1 MFATICLSL
10 HPNNRNTMKNL
21 PNLLLS
27 FVLLVSI
34 VCCQGA
40 HTPEQE
46 QRLAHDYLWQ
56 ASKTSVEKAEE
67 RNALYDK
74 AALHFANL
82 VVRDDVND
90 TLRAD
95 ALFTLRWIAAYIKH
109 DYDMALQ
116 YLNLYLEIVG
126 PEHESYPTCLA
137 YKADDLWHFG
147 AHDSA
152 IHYAYKALEAP
163 HTPQD
168 RIEYICHHV
177 LWNIYESR
185 EMPDSAHRHK
195 ALHMHIRDSRAFEPM
210 SMEELKSQLE
220 TDILASSKD
229 NGDGVSVWVALAG
242 CLAVLCMACAY
253 VFYLKRKKNNAFT
266 DIVGSADSAMPTSAT
281 VIDTETLKMALPKGC
296 QAFATTSVCYDIN
309 AMKMN
314 DRELPAINSETRRNI
329 ERTLLECFAEACH
342 GLLAESDLN
351 EQELICLLCM
361 HLGCSNT
368 LISHLG
374 HTTSATI
381 RKRKERIRKKI
392 SAAQYEIIAGEL

>member
-21 PNLLLS
+21 TYLLLS

-56 ASKTSVEKAEE
+56 ANKTSVEKAEE

-74 AALHFANL
+74 AALHFANI
-82 VVRDDVND
+82 VVRNDAND

-95 ALFTLRWIAAYIKH
+95 ALFTLRWIAAYIRH

-116 YLNLYLEIVG
+116 YLNQYLEIVG

-152 IHYAYKALEAP
+152 VHYAYKALEAP

-229 NGDGVSVWVALAG
+229 DGDGVSVWVALAG
-242 CLAVLCMACAY
+242 CLAVLCLACAC

-266 DIVGSADSAMPTSAT
+266 DIVGPADSALHTSAT
-281 VIDTETLKMALPKGC
+281 VIDTETLKMALAKGC
-296 QAFATTSVCYDIN
+296 QAFAETSVCHDIN

-314 DRELPAINSETRRNI
+314 ERELPAINSETRRNI

-342 GLLAESDLN
+342 SLLADSDLN
-351 EQELICLLCM
+351 EQELICILCM

>member
-21 PNLLLS
+21 TYLLLS
-27 FVLLVSI
+27 FVLFVSI
-34 VCCQGA
+34 VCCQGT

-56 ASKTSVEKAEE
+56 ANKTSVEKAEE

-74 AALHFANL
+74 AALHFANI
-82 VVRDDVND
+82 VVRNDAND

-95 ALFTLRWIAAYIKH
+95 ALFTLRWIAAYIRH

-116 YLNLYLEIVG
+116 YLNQYLEIVG

-152 IHYAYKALEAP
+152 MHYAYKALEAP

-220 TDILASSKD
+220 TDILASTKD
-229 NGDGVSVWVALAG
+229 TGNGVPVWIAVAG
-242 CLAVLCMACAY
+242 GLAVLCLAYAC

-281 VIDTETLKMALPKGC
+281 VIDTETLKMALSKGC
-296 QAFATTSVCYDIN
+296 QAFATTSVCHDIN
-309 AMKMN
+309 VMKMN
-314 DRELPAINSETRRNI
+314 ERELPAINSETRRNI

-342 GLLAESDLN
+342 GLLADSDLN

-392 SAAQYEIIAGEL
+392 SVAQYEIIAGEL

>member
-1 MFATICLSL
+1 
-10 HPNNRNTMKNL
+10 
-21 PNLLLS
+21 
-27 FVLLVSI
+27 
-34 VCCQGA
+34 
-40 HTPEQE
+40 
-46 QRLAHDYLWQ
+46 
-56 ASKTSVEKAEE
+56 
-67 RNALYDK
+67 
-74 AALHFANL
+74 
-82 VVRDDVND
+82 
-90 TLRAD
+90 
-95 ALFTLRWIAAYIKH
+95 
-109 DYDMALQ
+109 
-116 YLNLYLEIVG
+116 
-126 PEHESYPTCLA
+126 
-137 YKADDLWHFG
+137 
-147 AHDSA
+147 
-152 IHYAYKALEAP
+152 
-163 HTPQD
+163 
-168 RIEYICHHV
+168 
-177 LWNIYESR
+177 
-185 EMPDSAHRHK
+185 MPDSAHRHK

>member
-1 MFATICLSL
+1 
-10 HPNNRNTMKNL
+10 MKNL
-21 PNLLLS
+21 TNLLLS
-27 FVLLVSI
+27 FVLFVSI
-34 VCCQGA
+34 VCCHGT

-46 QRLAHDYLWQ
+46 QYLAHDYLWQ
-56 ASKTSVEKAEE
+56 ANKTSVEKAEE

-74 AALHFANL
+74 AALHFANI
-82 VVRDDVND
+82 VVRNDAND

-95 ALFTLRWIAAYIKH
+95 ALFTLRWIAAYIRH

-116 YLNLYLEIVG
+116 YLNQYLEIVG

-220 TDILASSKD
+220 TDILASAKD
-229 NGDGVSVWVALAG
+229 TGNSVPVWIAVAG
-242 CLAVLCMACAY
+242 GLAVLCLTCAC

-266 DIVGSADSAMPTSAT
+266 DIVGSADSALHTSAT
-281 VIDTETLKMALPKGC
+281 VIDAETLKAALAKGC
-296 QAFATTSVCYDIN
+296 QAFATTSVCHDIN

-314 DRELPAINSETRRNI
+314 ERELPAINSETRRNI
-329 ERTLLECFAEACH
+329 ERTLLECFA
-342 GLLAESDLN
+342 
-351 EQELICLLCM
+351 
-361 HLGCSNT
+361 
-368 LISHLG
+368 
-374 HTTSATI
+374 
-381 RKRKERIRKKI
+381 
-392 SAAQYEIIAGEL
+392 

>member
-1 MFATICLSL
+1 
-10 HPNNRNTMKNL
+10 MKNL
-21 PNLLLS
+21 TNLLLS

-46 QRLAHDYLWQ
+46 QYLAHDYLWQ
-56 ASKTSVEKAEE
+56 ANKTSVEKAEE

-74 AALHFANL
+74 AALHFANI
-82 VVRDDVND
+82 VVRNDAND

-95 ALFTLRWIAAYIKH
+95 ALFTLRWIAAYIRH

-116 YLNLYLEIVG
+116 YLNQYLEIVG

-210 SMEELKSQLE
+210 SMEELKIQLE

-229 NGDGVSVWVALAG
+229 TGNGVPVWVALAG
-242 CLAVLCMACAY
+242 CLAVLCLSCAC
-253 VFYLKRKKNNAFT
+253 VFYLKRKKNKAFT
-266 DIVGSADSAMPTSAT
+266 DIVGSADSALHTSAS
-281 VIDTETLKMALPKGC
+281 VMDAETLKAALSKGC
-296 QAFATTSVCYDIN
+296 QAFATTSVCHDIN

-314 DRELPAINSETRRNI
+314 ERELPAIKSETRRNI

-342 GLLAESDLN
+342 GLLADSDLN

>member
-1 MFATICLSL
+1 
-10 HPNNRNTMKNL
+10 MKNL
-21 PNLLLS
+21 TNLLLS

-56 ASKTSVEKAEE
+56 ANKTSVEKAEE

-74 AALHFANL
+74 AALHFANI
-82 VVRDDVND
+82 VVRNDAND

-95 ALFTLRWIAAYIKH
+95 ALFTLRWIAAYIRH

-116 YLNLYLEIVG
+116 YLNQYLEIVG

-152 IHYAYKALEAP
+152 VHYAYKALEAP

-195 ALHMHIRDSRAFEPM
+195 ALHMHIRDSRTFEPM

-220 TDILASSKD
+220 TDIIASSKD
-229 NGDGVSVWVALAG
+229 TGNGVPVWIAVAG
-242 CLAVLCMACAY
+242 GLAVLCLSCAC
-253 VFYLKRKKNNAFT
+253 VFYLKRKKNNAST

-281 VIDTETLKMALPKGC
+281 VIDTETLKMALAKGC
-296 QAFATTSVCYDIN
+296 QAFATTSVCHDIN

-314 DRELPAINSETRRNI
+314 ERELPAINSVTRRNI

-342 GLLAESDLN
+342 GLLADSDLN

-392 SAAQYEIIAGEL
+392 SAALYEIIAGEL

>member
-21 PNLLLS
+21 TYLLLS
-27 FVLLVSI
+27 FVLFVSI
-34 VCCQGA
+34 VCCQGT

-46 QRLAHDYLWQ
+46 QYLAHDYLWQ
-56 ASKTSVEKAEE
+56 ANKTSVEKAEE

-74 AALHFANL
+74 AALHFANI
-82 VVRDDVND
+82 VVRNDAND

-95 ALFTLRWIAAYIKH
+95 ALFTLRWIAAYIRH

-116 YLNLYLEIVG
+116 YLNQYLEIVG

-229 NGDGVSVWVALAG
+229 DGDGMSVWVALAG
-242 CLAVLCMACAY
+242 CLAVLCMACAC
-253 VFYLKRKKNNAFT
+253 VFYLKRKKNSAFT
-266 DIVGSADSAMPTSAT
+266 DIVGSVDSAMPTSAT
-281 VIDTETLKMALPKGC
+281 VIDTETLKMALAKGC
-296 QAFATTSVCYDIN
+296 QAFATTSVCHDIN

-314 DRELPAINSETRRNI
+314 ERELPAINSETRRNI

-342 GLLAESDLN
+342 SLLADSDLN
-351 EQELICLLCM
+351 EQELICILCM

-368 LISHLG
+368 VISHLG

>member
-1 MFATICLSL
+1 
-10 HPNNRNTMKNL
+10 MKNL
-21 PNLLLS
+21 TYLLLS

-34 VCCQGA
+34 VCCQGT

-56 ASKTSVEKAEE
+56 ANKTSVEKAEE

-74 AALHFANL
+74 AALHFANI
-82 VVRDDVND
+82 VVRSDAND
-90 TLRAD
+90 ILRAD
-95 ALFTLRWIAAYIKH
+95 ALFTLRWISAYIRH

-116 YLNLYLEIVG
+116 YLNQYLEIVG

-168 RIEYICHHV
+168 RIEYICHHI

-185 EMPDSAHRHK
+185 ELPDSAHRHK

-229 NGDGVSVWVALAG
+229 DGDGVSVWVALAG
-242 CLAVLCMACAY
+242 CLAVLCLACAC

-281 VIDTETLKMALPKGC
+281 VIDTETLKMALAKGC
-296 QAFATTSVCYDIN
+296 QAFATTSVCHDIN
-309 AMKMN
+309 AMKVN
-314 DRELPAINSETRRNI
+314 ERELPAINSETRRNI
-329 ERTLLECFAEACH
+329 ERTLLECFAETCH
-342 GLLAESDLN
+342 SLLAESDLN

-368 LISHLG
+368 VISHLG
-374 HTTSATI
+374 HTTNATI

-392 SAAQYEIIAGEL
+392 SAALYEIIAGEL

>member
-1 MFATICLSL
+1 
-10 HPNNRNTMKNL
+10 MKNL
-21 PNLLLS
+21 TNLLLS

-56 ASKTSVEKAEE
+56 ANKTSVEKAEE

-74 AALHFANL
+74 AALHFANI
-82 VVRDDVND
+82 VVRNDAND

-95 ALFTLRWIAAYIKH
+95 ALFTLRWIAAYIRH

-116 YLNLYLEIVG
+116 YLNQYLEIVG

-152 IHYAYKALEAP
+152 VHYAYKALEAP

-229 NGDGVSVWVALAG
+229 TGNGVPVWIVVAG
-242 CLAVLCMACAY
+242 CLAVLCLSGAC

-266 DIVGSADSAMPTSAT
+266 DIVGSEDSAMPTPAT
-281 VIDTETLKMALPKGC
+281 VIDTETLKMALSKGC
-296 QAFATTSVCYDIN
+296 RAFAETSVCHDIN

-314 DRELPAINSETRRNI
+314 ERELPAINSETRRNI

-392 SAAQYEIIAGEL
+392 SPAQYEIIAGEL

>member
-1 MFATICLSL
+1 MCASICLSL

-21 PNLLLS
+21 TNLLLS

-56 ASKTSVEKAEE
+56 ANKTSVEKAEE

-74 AALHFANL
+74 AALHFANI
-82 VVRDDVND
+82 VVRNDAND

-95 ALFTLRWIAAYIKH
+95 ALFTLRWISAYIRH

-116 YLNLYLEIVG
+116 YLNQYLEIVG

-152 IHYAYKALEAP
+152 VHYAYKALEAP
-163 HTPQD
+163 HSPKD

-185 EMPDSAHRHK
+185 EMSDSAHRHK

-229 NGDGVSVWVALAG
+229 DGDCVSVWVALAG
-242 CLAVLCMACAY
+242 GLAVLCLSCACI
-253 VFYLKRKKNNAFT
+253 FYLKRKKNNAFT
-266 DIVGSADSAMPTSAT
+266 DIVGSAESAMPTSAT
-281 VIDTETLKMALPKGC
+281 VIDTETLKMALAKGC
-296 QAFATTSVCYDIN
+296 QAFATTSVCHNIN

-314 DRELPAINSETRRNI
+314 ERELPAINSETRRNI

-342 GLLAESDLN
+342 GLLADSDLN

-368 LISHLG
+368 VISHLG

-392 SAAQYEIIAGEL
+392 SPALYEIIAGEL

>member
-1 MFATICLSL
+1 
-10 HPNNRNTMKNL
+10 MKNL
-21 PNLLLS
+21 TYLLLS
-27 FVLLVSI
+27 FVLFVSI

-46 QRLAHDYLWQ
+46 QYLAHDYLWQ
-56 ASKTSVEKAEE
+56 ANKTSVEKAEE

-74 AALHFANL
+74 AALHFANI
-82 VVRDDVND
+82 VVCNDAND

-95 ALFTLRWIAAYIKH
+95 ALFTLRWIAAYIRH

-116 YLNLYLEIVG
+116 YLNQYLEIVG

-152 IHYAYKALEAP
+152 VHYAYKALEAP

-168 RIEYICHHV
+168 RIEYICHHI

-185 EMPDSAHRHK
+185 ELPDSAHRHK
-195 ALHMHIRDSRAFEPM
+195 ALYMHIRDSRAFEPM

-220 TDILASSKD
+220 TDILASTKD
-229 NGDGVSVWVALAG
+229 TGNGVPVWIAVAG
-242 CLAVLCMACAY
+242 CLAVLCLSCAC

-266 DIVGSADSAMPTSAT
+266 DIVGSADSALHTSAT
-281 VIDTETLKMALPKGC
+281 VIDTETLKMALAKGC
-296 QAFATTSVCYDIN
+296 QAFATTSVCHDIN

-314 DRELPAINSETRRNI
+314 ERELPAINSETRRNI

-342 GLLAESDLN
+342 GLLADSDLN

-392 SAAQYEIIAGEL
+392 SPAQYEIIAGEL

>member
-1 MFATICLSL
+1 M

-21 PNLLLS
+21 TYLLLS

-34 VCCQGA
+34 VCCRGA

-46 QRLAHDYLWQ
+46 QYLAHDYLWQ
-56 ASKTSVEKAEE
+56 ANKTSVEKAEE

-74 AALHFANL
+74 AALHFANI
-82 VVRDDVND
+82 VVRNDAND

-95 ALFTLRWIAAYIKH
+95 ALFTLRWIAAYIRH

-116 YLNLYLEIVG
+116 YLNQYLEIVG
-126 PEHESYPTCLA
+126 PEHESHPTCLA

-220 TDILASSKD
+220 TDILASTKD
-229 NGDGVSVWVALAG
+229 TGNGVPVWIAVAG
-242 CLAVLCMACAY
+242 GLAVLCFSCAY
-253 VFYLKRKKNNAFT
+253 VFYLKRKKNNVFT
-266 DIVGSADSAMPTSAT
+266 DIVGSADSALHTSAS
-281 VIDTETLKMALPKGC
+281 VMDAETLKAALAKGC
-296 QAFATTSVCYDIN
+296 QAFATTSVCHDIN

-314 DRELPAINSETRRNI
+314 ERELPAINSETRRNI

-392 SAAQYEIIAGEL
+392 SPALYEIIAGEL

>member
-1 MFATICLSL
+1 
-10 HPNNRNTMKNL
+10 MKNL
-21 PNLLLS
+21 TNLLLS

-56 ASKTSVEKAEE
+56 ANKTSVEKAEE

-74 AALHFANL
+74 AALHFANI
-82 VVRDDVND
+82 VVRNDAND

-95 ALFTLRWIAAYIKH
+95 ALFTLRWIAAYIRH

-116 YLNLYLEIVG
+116 YLNQYLEIVG

-152 IHYAYKALEAP
+152 VHYAYKALEAP

-195 ALHMHIRDSRAFEPM
+195 ALYMHIRDSRAFEPM

-220 TDILASSKD
+220 TDIIASSKD
-229 NGDGVSVWVALAG
+229 DGDGVSVWVAVTGNLM
-242 CLAVLCMACAY
+242 VLCMACAY
-253 VFYLKRKKNNAFT
+253 VFYRKRKKSNAST
-266 DIVGSADSAMPTSAT
+266 DIVGSADSALPNSASVT
-281 VIDTETLKMALPKGC
+281 DAETLKAALAKGC
-296 QAFATTSVCYDIN
+296 QAFARTSVCHDIN

-314 DRELPAINSETRRNI
+314 ERELPAINSETRRNI

-342 GLLAESDLN
+342 SLLAESDLN
-351 EQELICLLCM
+351 EQELICILCM

-392 SAAQYEIIAGEL
+392 SPALYEIIAGEL

>member
-1 MFATICLSL
+1 
-10 HPNNRNTMKNL
+10 MKNL
-21 PNLLLS
+21 TNLLLS

-56 ASKTSVEKAEE
+56 ANKTSVEKAEE

-74 AALHFANL
+74 AALHFANI
-82 VVRDDVND
+82 VVRNDAND

-95 ALFTLRWIAAYIKH
+95 ALFTLRWIAAYIRH

-116 YLNLYLEIVG
+116 YLNQYLEIVG

-152 IHYAYKALEAP
+152 VHYAYKALEAP

-229 NGDGVSVWVALAG
+229 TGNGVPVWIVVAG
-242 CLAVLCMACAY
+242 CLAVLCLSGAC

-266 DIVGSADSAMPTSAT
+266 DIVGSEDSAMPTPAT
-281 VIDTETLKMALPKGC
+281 VIDTETLKMALSKGC
-296 QAFATTSVCYDIN
+296 RAFAETSVCHDIN

-314 DRELPAINSETRRNI
+314 ERELPAINSETRRNI

>member
-21 PNLLLS
+21 TNLLLS

-34 VCCQGA
+34 VCCQGS

-56 ASKTSVEKAEE
+56 ANKTSVEKAED

-74 AALHFANL
+74 AALHFANI
-82 VVRDDVND
+82 VVRNDAND

-95 ALFTLRWIAAYIKH
+95 ALFTLRWISAYIRH

-116 YLNLYLEIVG
+116 YLNQYLEIVG
-126 PEHESYPTCLA
+126 PEHESYPTCQA

-163 HTPQD
+163 HTSQD
-168 RIEYICHHV
+168 RIEYICHYI

-185 EMPDSAHRHK
+185 ELSDSAHKHK
-195 ALHMHIRDSRAFEPM
+195 ALYMHIRDSRAFEPM

-229 NGDGVSVWVALAG
+229 DGDGVSVWVALAG

-253 VFYLKRKKNNAFT
+253 VFYRKRKKNNAFN
-266 DIVGSADSAMPTSAT
+266 DIVGSADSALPNSAS
-281 VIDTETLKMALPKGC
+281 VMDAETLKMALLKGC
-296 QAFATTSVCYDIN
+296 QAFATTSVCHDIN
-309 AMKMN
+309 VMKMN
-314 DRELPAINSETRRNI
+314 ERELPAINSETRRNI

-342 GLLAESDLN
+342 NLLEDSDLN
-351 EQELICLLCM
+351 EQELICILCM

>member
-10 HPNNRNTMKNL
+10 HPNNHNTMKNL
-21 PNLLLS
+21 TYLLLS

-34 VCCQGA
+34 VCCQGT

-56 ASKTSVEKAEE
+56 ANKTSVEKAEE

-74 AALHFANL
+74 AALHFANI
-82 VVRDDVND
+82 VVRNDAND

-95 ALFTLRWIAAYIKH
+95 ALFTLRWISAYIRH

-116 YLNLYLEIVG
+116 YLNQYLEIVG

-152 IHYAYKALEAP
+152 VHYAYKALEAP

-168 RIEYICHHV
+168 RIEYICHHI

-185 EMPDSAHRHK
+185 ELPDSAHRHK
-195 ALHMHIRDSRAFEPM
+195 ALYMHIRDSRAFEPM

-229 NGDGVSVWVALAG
+229 HGDGVFVWVTLAG

-253 VFYLKRKKNNAFT
+253 VFYRKRKKSNAFT
-266 DIVGSADSAMPTSAT
+266 EIAVSAHSVLPDSAPAMDA
-281 VIDTETLKMALPKGC
+281 ETLKAALAKGC
-296 QAFATTSVCYDIN
+296 QAFAETSVRHDIN

-314 DRELPAINSETRRNI
+314 ERELPAINSETRRNI
-329 ERTLLECFAEACH
+329 ERTLLECFAEACQ
-342 GLLAESDLN
+342 GLLADSDLN

-368 LISHLG
+368 VISHLG

-392 SAAQYEIIAGEL
+392 SAALYEIIAGEL

>member
-1 MFATICLSL
+1 
-10 HPNNRNTMKNL
+10 MKNL
-21 PNLLLS
+21 TYLLLS

-34 VCCQGA
+34 VCCQSA

-74 AALHFANL
+74 AALHFANI
-82 VVRDDVND
+82 VVRNDAND

-95 ALFTLRWIAAYIKH
+95 ALFTLRWISAYIRH

-116 YLNLYLEIVG
+116 YLNQYLEIVG

-152 IHYAYKALEAP
+152 VHYAYKALEAP

-210 SMEELKSQLE
+210 SMDELKSQLE
-220 TDILASSKD
+220 TDIIASSKD
-229 NGDGVSVWVALAG
+229 DGDGVSVWGVLAG
-242 CLAVLCMACAY
+242 GLAVLCLAYAC
-253 VFYLKRKKNNAFT
+253 VFYRKHKKSNAFT
-266 DIVGSADSAMPTSAT
+266 DIVGSEDNPMPTSAT
-281 VIDTETLKMALPKGC
+281 VIDTETLKTALAKGC
-296 QAFATTSVCYDIN
+296 QAFATTSVCHDIN

-314 DRELPAINSETRRNI
+314 ERELPAINSETRRNI

-342 GLLAESDLN
+342 GLLADSDLN

>member
-1 MFATICLSL
+1 
-10 HPNNRNTMKNL
+10 MKNL
-21 PNLLLS
+21 TNLLLS

-56 ASKTSVEKAEE
+56 ANKTSVEKAEE

-74 AALHFANL
+74 AALHFANI
-82 VVRDDVND
+82 VVRNDAND

-95 ALFTLRWIAAYIKH
+95 ALFTLRWIAAYIRH

-116 YLNLYLEIVG
+116 YLNQYLEIVG

-152 IHYAYKALEAP
+152 VHYAYKALEAP

-220 TDILASSKD
+220 TDILASTKD
-229 NGDGVSVWVALAG
+229 TGNGVPVWIAVAG
-242 CLAVLCMACAY
+242 GLAVLCLAYAC

-266 DIVGSADSAMPTSAT
+266 DIVGSEDNPMPTSAT
-281 VIDTETLKMALPKGC
+281 VIDTETLKTALAKGC
-296 QAFATTSVCYDIN
+296 QAFATTSVCHDIN

-314 DRELPAINSETRRNI
+314 ERELPAINSETRRNI

-342 GLLAESDLN
+342 GLLADSDLN

-374 HTTSATI
+374 HTTNATI

>member
-21 PNLLLS
+21 TYLLLS

-34 VCCQGA
+34 VCCQGT

-56 ASKTSVEKAEE
+56 ANKTSVEKAEE

-82 VVRDDVND
+82 VVRNDAND

-95 ALFTLRWIAAYIKH
+95 ALFTLRWIAAYIRH

-116 YLNLYLEIVG
+116 YLNQYLEIVG

-152 IHYAYKALEAP
+152 VHYAYKALEAP

-168 RIEYICHHV
+168 RIEYICHHI

-229 NGDGVSVWVALAG
+229 DGDSMSVWVALAG
-242 CLAVLCMACAY
+242 CLAVLCMACEY
-253 VFYLKRKKNNAFT
+253 VFYRKRKKNNAFT
-266 DIVGSADSAMPTSAT
+266 EIAVSAHSVLPDSAPAMDA
-281 VIDTETLKMALPKGC
+281 ETLKAALAKGC
-296 QAFATTSVCYDIN
+296 QAFATTSVCHDIN

-314 DRELPAINSETRRNI
+314 ERELPAINSETRRNI
-329 ERTLLECFAEACH
+329 ERTLLECFAEACQ
-342 GLLAESDLN
+342 GLLADSDLN

-368 LISHLG
+368 VISHLG

-392 SAAQYEIIAGEL
+392 SPALYEIIAGEL

>member
-1 MFATICLSL
+1 
-10 HPNNRNTMKNL
+10 MKNL
-21 PNLLLS
+21 TYLLLS
-27 FVLLVSI
+27 FVLFVSI

-40 HTPEQE
+40 YTPEQE
-46 QRLAHDYLWQ
+46 QYLAHDYLWQ
-56 ASKTSVEKAEE
+56 ANKTSVEKAEE

-74 AALHFANL
+74 AALHFANI
-82 VVRDDVND
+82 VVRNDAND

-95 ALFTLRWIAAYIKH
+95 ALFTLRWIAAYIRH

-116 YLNLYLEIVG
+116 YLNQYLEIVG

-220 TDILASSKD
+220 TDIIASSKD
-229 NGDGVSVWVALAG
+229 DGDGVSVWVALAG
-242 CLAVLCMACAY
+242 CLAVLCLACAC

-266 DIVGSADSAMPTSAT
+266 DIVGPTDSDMPTPTT
-281 VIDTETLKMALPKGC
+281 VMDTEALKMALAKGC
-296 QAFATTSVCYDIN
+296 QAFATTSVCHDIN

-314 DRELPAINSETRRNI
+314 DRERPAINSETRRNI

-342 GLLAESDLN
+342 GLRAESDLN
-351 EQELICLLCM
+351 EQELICILCM

-392 SAAQYEIIAGEL
+392 SPALYEIIAGEL

>member
-21 PNLLLS
+21 TYLLLS
-27 FVLLVSI
+27 FVLFVSI
-34 VCCQGA
+34 VCCQGV

-46 QRLAHDYLWQ
+46 QYLAHDYLWQ
-56 ASKTSVEKAEE
+56 ANKTSVEKAEE

-95 ALFTLRWIAAYIKH
+95 ALFTLRWIAAYIRH

-116 YLNLYLEIVG
+116 YLNQYLEIVG

-168 RIEYICHHV
+168 RIEYICYHV

-220 TDILASSKD
+220 TDILASTKD
-229 NGDGVSVWVALAG
+229 TGNGVPVWIAVAG
-242 CLAVLCMACAY
+242 CLAVLCLSCAC

-266 DIVGSADSAMPTSAT
+266 DIVGSADSALHTSAT
-281 VIDTETLKMALPKGC
+281 VIDTETLKMALAKGC
-296 QAFATTSVCYDIN
+296 QAFATTSVCHDIN

-314 DRELPAINSETRRNI
+314 ERELPAINSETRRNI

-342 GLLAESDLN
+342 GLLADSDLN

-368 LISHLG
+368 VISHLG

>member
-1 MFATICLSL
+1 
-10 HPNNRNTMKNL
+10 MKNL
-21 PNLLLS
+21 TNLLLS

-46 QRLAHDYLWQ
+46 QRLAHGYLWQ
-56 ASKTSVEKAEE
+56 ANKTSVEKAEE
-67 RNALYDK
+67 RNALFDK
-74 AALHFANL
+74 AALHFANI
-82 VVRDDVND
+82 VVRNDADD

-95 ALFTLRWIAAYIKH
+95 ALFTLRWIAAYIRH

-116 YLNLYLEIVG
+116 YLNQYLEIVG

-163 HTPQD
+163 HSPKD

-220 TDILASSKD
+220 TDIIASSKD
-229 NGDGVSVWVALAG
+229 NGNGVSVWIAVAG
-242 CLAVLCMACAY
+242 CLAVLCLSCAS
-253 VFYLKRKKNNAFT
+253 VFYRKRKKNNAFT
-266 DIVGSADSAMPTSAT
+266 DIARSTDCALPISVSDM
-281 VIDTETLKMALPKGC
+281 DTGTLKIALSKGC
-296 QAFATTSVCYDIN
+296 QAFAETSVCRN
-309 AMKMN
+309 LSVMKMSE
-314 DRELPAINSETRRNI
+314 REMPTINSETRRNI
-329 ERTLLECFAEACH
+329 ERTLLECFAEACNN
-342 GLLAESDLN
+342 LLENSDLN
-351 EQELICLLCM
+351 EQELICILCM

-368 LISHLG
+368 VISHLG

-392 SAAQYEIIAGEL
+392 SPAQYEIIAGEL

>member
-21 PNLLLS
+21 TYLLLS
-27 FVLLVSI
+27 FVLFVSI
-34 VCCQGA
+34 VCCQGT

-46 QRLAHDYLWQ
+46 QYLAHDYLWQ
-56 ASKTSVEKAEE
+56 ANKTSVEKAEE

-74 AALHFANL
+74 AALHFANI
-82 VVRDDVND
+82 VVRNDAND

-95 ALFTLRWIAAYIKH
+95 ALFTLRWIAAYIRH

-116 YLNLYLEIVG
+116 YLNQYLEIVG

-229 NGDGVSVWVALAG
+229 DGDGMSVWVALAG
-242 CLAVLCMACAY
+242 CLAVLCMACAC
-253 VFYLKRKKNNAFT
+253 VFYLKRKKNSAFT
-266 DIVGSADSAMPTSAT
+266 DIVGSVDSAMPTSAT
-281 VIDTETLKMALPKGC
+281 VIDTETLKMALAKGC
-296 QAFATTSVCYDIN
+296 QAFATTSVCHDIN

-314 DRELPAINSETRRNI
+314 ERELPAINSETRRNI

-342 GLLAESDLN
+342 SLLADSDLN
-351 EQELICLLCM
+351 EQELICILCM

-368 LISHLG
+368 VISHLG

-392 SAAQYEIIAGEL
+392 SPAQYEIIAGEL

>member
-1 MFATICLSL
+1 
-10 HPNNRNTMKNL
+10 MKNL
-21 PNLLLS
+21 TNLLLS
-27 FVLLVSI
+27 FVLFVSI
-34 VCCQGA
+34 VCCQGT

-46 QRLAHDYLWQ
+46 QYLAHDYLWQ
-56 ASKTSVEKAEE
+56 ANKTSVEKAEE

-95 ALFTLRWIAAYIKH
+95 ALFTLRWIAAYIRH

-116 YLNLYLEIVG
+116 YLNQYLEIVG

-152 IHYAYKALEAP
+152 VHYAYKALQAP

-185 EMPDSAHRHK
+185 EMSDSAHRHK

-229 NGDGVSVWVALAG
+229 DGDGVSVWMAFAG
-242 CLAVLCMACAY
+242 GLAVLCLSCAC
-253 VFYLKRKKNNAFT
+253 VFYLKRKKKNVFS
-266 DIVGSADSAMPTSAT
+266 DIVGSADSALHTSAT
-281 VIDTETLKMALPKGC
+281 VMDAETLKAALTKGC
-296 QAFATTSVCYDIN
+296 QAFATTSVCHDIN

-314 DRELPAINSETRRNI
+314 ERELPAIKSETRRNI
-329 ERTLLECFAEACH
+329 ERTLLECFAEACQ
-342 GLLAESDLN
+342 GLLADSDLN

>member
-1 MFATICLSL
+1 
-10 HPNNRNTMKNL
+10 MKNL
-21 PNLLLS
+21 TYLLLS
-27 FVLLVSI
+27 FVLFVSI
-34 VCCQGA
+34 ICCQGA

-46 QRLAHDYLWQ
+46 QYLAHDYLWQ
-56 ASKTSVEKAEE
+56 ANKTSVEKAEE

-74 AALHFANL
+74 AALHFANI
-82 VVRDDVND
+82 VVRNDAND

-95 ALFTLRWIAAYIKH
+95 ALFTLRWIAAYIRH

-116 YLNLYLEIVG
+116 YLNQYLEIVG

-152 IHYAYKALEAP
+152 VHYAYKALEAP

-229 NGDGVSVWVALAG
+229 DGDGMSVWVALAG
-242 CLAVLCMACAY
+242 CLAVLCMACAC

-266 DIVGSADSAMPTSAT
+266 DIVGSEDSAMPTPAT
-281 VIDTETLKMALPKGC
+281 VIDTETLKMALSKGC
-296 QAFATTSVCYDIN
+296 RAFAETSVCHDIN

-314 DRELPAINSETRRNI
+314 ERELPAINSETRRNI

-342 GLLAESDLN
+342 GLLADSDLN

>member
-1 MFATICLSL
+1 
-10 HPNNRNTMKNL
+10 MKNL
-21 PNLLLS
+21 TNLLLS

-46 QRLAHDYLWQ
+46 QYLAHDYLWQ
-56 ASKTSVEKAEE
+56 ANKTSVEKAEE

-95 ALFTLRWIAAYIKH
+95 ALFTLRWIAAYIRH

-116 YLNLYLEIVG
+116 YLNQYLEIVG

-152 IHYAYKALEAP
+152 VHYAYKALEAP

-185 EMPDSAHRHK
+185 EMPDSAYRHK
-195 ALHMHIRDSRAFEPM
+195 TLHMHIRDSRAFEPM

-220 TDILASSKD
+220 TDILASTKD
-229 NGDGVSVWVALAG
+229 TGNGVPVWVALAG
-242 CLAVLCMACAY
+242 CLAVLCLAYAC

-281 VIDTETLKMALPKGC
+281 AMDAETLKTALAKGC
-296 QAFATTSVCYDIN
+296 QAFATTSVCHDIN

-314 DRELPAINSETRRNI
+314 ERELPAINSETRRNI

>member
-1 MFATICLSL
+1 
-10 HPNNRNTMKNL
+10 MKNL
-21 PNLLLS
+21 TYLLLS

-34 VCCQGA
+34 VCCQGT

-56 ASKTSVEKAEE
+56 ANKTSVEKAEE

-82 VVRDDVND
+82 VVRNDAND

-95 ALFTLRWIAAYIKH
+95 ALFTLRWIAAYIRH

-116 YLNLYLEIVG
+116 YLNQYLEIVG

-152 IHYAYKALEAP
+152 VHYAYKALAAP

-168 RIEYICHHV
+168 RIEYICHHI

-220 TDILASSKD
+220 TDILASTKD
-229 NGDGVSVWVALAG
+229 SGNGVPVWIAFAG
-242 CLAVLCMACAY
+242 GLAVLCLSCAC
-253 VFYLKRKKNNAFT
+253 VFYLKRKKNNVFT
-266 DIVGSADSAMPTSAT
+266 DIVGSADSALPTSAT
-281 VIDTETLKMALPKGC
+281 VIDTETLKMALAKGC
-296 QAFATTSVCYDIN
+296 QAFATTSVCHDIN

-314 DRELPAINSETRRNI
+314 ERELPAINSETRRNI

-342 GLLAESDLN
+342 SLLAESDLN

>member
-21 PNLLLS
+21 TNLLLS

-56 ASKTSVEKAEE
+56 ANKTSVEKAEE

-74 AALHFANL
+74 AALHFANI
-82 VVRDDVND
+82 VVRNDAND

-95 ALFTLRWIAAYIKH
+95 ALFTLRWIAAYIRH

-116 YLNLYLEIVG
+116 YLNQYLEIVG

-152 IHYAYKALEAP
+152 VHYAYKALEAP

-229 NGDGVSVWVALAG
+229 TGNGVPVWIVVAG
-242 CLAVLCMACAY
+242 CLAVLCLSGAC

-266 DIVGSADSAMPTSAT
+266 DIVGSEDSAMPTPAT
-281 VIDTETLKMALPKGC
+281 VIDTETLKMALSKGC
-296 QAFATTSVCYDIN
+296 RAFAETSVCHDIN

-314 DRELPAINSETRRNI
+314 ERELPAINSETRRNI

-392 SAAQYEIIAGEL
+392 SPAQYEIIAGEL

>member
-21 PNLLLS
+21 TNLLLS

-34 VCCQGA
+34 VCCQGT

-46 QRLAHDYLWQ
+46 QYLAHDYLWQ
-56 ASKTSVEKAEE
+56 ANKTSVEKVEE

-74 AALHFANL
+74 AALHFANI
-82 VVRDDVND
+82 VVRNDAND

-95 ALFTLRWIAAYIKH
+95 ALFTLRWIAAYIRH

-116 YLNLYLEIVG
+116 YLNQYLEIVG
-126 PEHESYPTCLA
+126 PEHESFPTCLA

-152 IHYAYKALEAP
+152 VHYAYKALEAP

-168 RIEYICHHV
+168 RIEYICHHI

-220 TDILASSKD
+220 TDILASTKD
-229 NGDGVSVWVALAG
+229 TGNGVPVWIAVAG
-242 CLAVLCMACAY
+242 GLAVLCLSCAC

-266 DIVGSADSAMPTSAT
+266 DIVGSEDSTMPTSAT
-281 VIDTETLKMALPKGC
+281 IIDTETLKMALSKGC
-296 QAFATTSVCYDIN
+296 QAFAETSVCHDIN

-314 DRELPAINSETRRNI
+314 ERELPAINSETRRNI

-342 GLLAESDLN
+342 SLLADSDLN

-392 SAAQYEIIAGEL
+392 SPAQYEIIAGEL

>member
-21 PNLLLS
+21 TYLLLS

-34 VCCQGA
+34 VCCQGV

-46 QRLAHDYLWQ
+46 QYLAHDYLWQ
-56 ASKTSVEKAEE
+56 ANKTSVEKAEE

-95 ALFTLRWIAAYIKH
+95 ALFTLRWIAAYIRH

-116 YLNLYLEIVG
+116 YLNQYLEIVG

-220 TDILASSKD
+220 TDILASAKD
-229 NGDGVSVWVALAG
+229 TGDGVSVWVALAG
-242 CLAVLCMACAY
+242 CLAVLCLSCAC
-253 VFYLKRKKNNAFT
+253 VFYLKRKKNNVFT
-266 DIVGSADSAMPTSAT
+266 DIVGSADSALHTSAT
-281 VIDTETLKMALPKGC
+281 VIDTETLKMALAKGC
-296 QAFATTSVCYDIN
+296 QAFATTSVCHDIN
-309 AMKMN
+309 VMKMN
-314 DRELPAINSETRRNI
+314 ERELPAINSETRRNI

-342 GLLAESDLN
+342 SLLAESDLN